1 LRWRAFPVAPG
12 GKHLLKSHKEFIMV
26 DRAEKTLEAPSG
38 FSRRG
43 FLKGIMVGAGAVSL
57 GSYEAVAQMIS
68 GPNVRPVRGWGVP
81 PGLVR
86 LSGNEM
92 PIGPSPRA
100 VEAVLQNVYSF
111 NRYNRNMDFYA
122 KIAERHGLPVVE
134 PMPNT
139 FTPPDAWVTLGCGS
153 SEVLHAVASAYL
165 RDGAEMVEASPGY
178 AGVYRTAEEY
188 GAKAIWVPLTSDFQ
202 QDLDAMKAAIT
213 ENTRVVVVTNP
224 GNPTGVLVSPD
235 ALKKFVQEVP
245 SDVIVFVDEAYIEF
259 SKQPEDRVG
268 AASLILDHAN
278 VIVARTFS
286 KIMGMAGLG
295 VGYGLA
301 RPDVI
306 RKLNANKG
314 GRPSMLSTN
323 AAVAGMDDHDYQDRA
338 REVTWAGQEYFA
350 SQFDEMGIDYVP
362 SQSSFMLINVHKDA
376 DEVVRKLREEYNVMV
391 GNGKR
396 RWEMDTWLRVT
407 SGLQEENEAFMA
419 ALKKVLVSS

>member
-1 LRWRAFPVAPG
+1 
-12 GKHLLKSHKEFIMV
+12 MV
-26 DRAEKTLEAPSG
+26 DRADRKQEASSG

-43 FLKGIMVGAGAVSL
+43 FLRGMMVGAGAMSL

-68 GPNVRPVRGWGVP
+68 GPNARPVRGWGVP
-81 PGLVR
+81 EGLVR

-100 VEAVLQNVYSF
+100 VEAVLENVYSF
-111 NRYNRNMDFYA
+111 NRYNRNRDIYT

-134 PMPNT
+134 WPPNT
-139 FTPPDAWVTLGCGS
+139 FSPPDAWVTLGCGS
-153 SEVLHAVASAYL
+153 SEVLFAVASAYL
-165 RDGAEMVEASPGY
+165 RDGAEVVEASPGY
-178 AGVYRTAEEY
+178 AGVFRTAEAY
-188 GAKAIWVPLTSDFQ
+188 GATAKWVPLNNDFQ
-202 QDLDAMKAAIT
+202 QDLDAMKAAIS
-213 ENTRVVVVTNP
+213 ENTRVVVITNP

-235 ALKKFVQEVP
+235 AVKKFVQEVP

-259 SKQPEDRVG
+259 SKNPDDRIG
-268 AASLILDHAN
+268 AAPLILDHEN

-301 RPDVI
+301 RPEVI
-306 RKLNANKG
+306 EKLNQNKG

-323 AAVAGMDDHDYQDRA
+323 AAVAGIEDHDYQDRA
-338 REVTWAGQEYFA
+338 RKVTWEGQEYFA
-350 SQFDEMGIDYVP
+350 SNFDEMGIEYVP
-362 SQSSFMLINVHKDA
+362 SQSSFMLINVKKDA